1 MKLKTELRLKF
12 QLVLGVDSIVEDEA
26 SMATGVG
33 SIVEVGASV
42 VGCIFSTCDEIIV
55 LVETEN

>member
-1 MKLKTELRLKF
+1 M
-12 QLVLGVDSIVEDEA
+12 G
-26 SMATGVG
+26 TGVG